1 MYQTVIGLE
10 VHAHLD
16 TKSKC
21 FCGCSTKFGQR
32 PNSQTC
38 PVCLGLPGSLPVLNE
53 SALQLALKAALAL
66 KCRVSKFIKFD
77 RKNYFYPDLPKNFQ
91 ISQYDLPLS
100 HDGELYVDTESG
112 VKKIRIRRTHL
123 EEDAG
128 KLIHPEEG
136 KESLVDFNRC
146 GIALLEIVSEP
157 DLNSPQEAYDY
168 LSRLKAILEYLEV
181 SDCNM
186 EEGSLRC
193 DANISLMPEGRN
205 TPGEKV
211 ELKNMNS
218 FKGVK
223 QALEYEMERQKAL
236 LDKEE
241 KVVQETRLWDAL
253 NCVTVSMRSKEEAHD
268 YRYFPEPDLAPFVL
282 DEKYIKKI
290 KESLPE
296 LPKAKAE
303 RFVREYKLPQYDAG
317 VLTCDKYL
325 ADYFEECVKLYP
337 KPKVIS
343 NWIMTGL
350 LAHLNERNIEVRNLK
365 LKPKS
370 FVAIFQM
377 MDEGVINGKIAKGIL
392 PQMLDGK
399 REARD
404 IVKEK
409 DMQQITDAKGVEEI
423 VRQVIAENPKPV
435 ADYCRGKDAAFAF
448 LIGQVMRKSGGR
460 ANPQIAN
467 KILKEKLGR
476 RDNA

>member
-21 FCGCSTKFGQR
+21 FCGCSTEFGQR

-53 SALQLALKAALAL
+53 FALQLALKAALAL
-66 KCRVSKFIKFD
+66 NCQVCKFIKFD

-112 VKKIRIRRTHL
+112 EKKIRIRRTHL

-128 KLIHPEEG
+128 KLIHPKEG

-168 LSRLKAILEYLEV
+168 LLRLKAILEYLEV

-193 DANISLMPEGRN
+193 DANISLMPEGRD

-303 RFVREYKLPQYDAG
+303 RFVREYKLPRYDAG

-325 ADYFEECVKLYP
+325 ADYFEQCVRLYP
-337 KPKVIS
+337 KSKVIS
-343 NWIMTGL
+343 NWIMTDL
-350 LAHLNERNIEVRNLK
+350 LAQLNARNVEVRNLK

-370 FVAIFQM
+370 FVAIFKM
-377 MDEGVINGKIAKGIL
+377 MDEGVISGKIAKEIL
-392 PQMLDGK
+392 PEMLDSNK
-399 REARD
+399 EARD

-409 DMQQITDAKGVEEI
+409 DMQQITDAKGLEEI
-423 VRQVIAENPKPV
+423 VREVIAENPKPL
-435 ADYCRGKDAAFAF
+435 ADYYRGKDAAFTF
-448 LIGQVMRKSGGR
+448 LVGQIMRKSRGR
-460 ANPQIAN
+460 ANPQIVN
-467 KILKEKLGR
+467 KILKEKLNER
-476 RDNA
+476 

>member
-409 DMQQITDAKGVEEI
+409 DMQQITDAKGVEGI
-423 VRQVIAENPKPV
+423 VREVIAENPKPA
-435 ADYCRGKDAAFAF
+435 ADYYRGKDAAFAF